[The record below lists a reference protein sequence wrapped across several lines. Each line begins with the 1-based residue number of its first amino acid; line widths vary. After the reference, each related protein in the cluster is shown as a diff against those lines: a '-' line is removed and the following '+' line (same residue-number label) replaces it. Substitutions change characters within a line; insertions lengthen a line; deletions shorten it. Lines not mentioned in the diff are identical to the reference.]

1 MTGLPSLIVS
11 KDAGYDFIWLLD
23 VALNSEKRANWWG
36 FKVIQTHVISSF
48 EDIFTYDD
56 LPEEFHACIYMS
68 ILLIS
73 DLADG
78 VATSTQSMMFFTFL
92 ALEILQE
99 ERFLYQK
106 GLIASSLNCLPD
118 MSFVENTE
126 DFCSSKPPLLKDP
139 ATTLAAPVGDRL
151 CLDSS

>member
-1 MTGLPSLIVS
+1 M
-11 KDAGYDFIWLLD
+11 LD
-23 VALNSEKRANWWG
+23 VALNSEKRANRWG

-56 LPEEFHACIYMS
+56 LPEEFHTCIYMS

-78 VATSTQSMMFFTFL
+78 VAISTQSMMFFTFQ

-106 GLIASSLNCLPD
+106 GLIASSLNG
-118 MSFVENTE
+118 
-126 DFCSSKPPLLKDP
+126 LL
-139 ATTLAAPVGDRL
+139 
-151 CLDSS
+151 S